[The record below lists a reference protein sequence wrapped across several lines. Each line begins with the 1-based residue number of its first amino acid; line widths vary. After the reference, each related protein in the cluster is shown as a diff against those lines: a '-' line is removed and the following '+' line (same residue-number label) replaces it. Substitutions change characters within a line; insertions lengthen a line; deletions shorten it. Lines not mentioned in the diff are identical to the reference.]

1 MKEITANIVNDFINR
16 LIKESKS
23 ELRNDLFDKNNRP
36 QMESITFDE
45 LFDNF
50 GGGIDMNFF
59 PSENKGACCEVA
71 MFVSFHKPIFGL
83 KFKKDQMIALD
94 DVLKKL
100 VQQVLGTCYPKNHKI
115 ILLTDKVDTEV
126 FEPWLG
132 NLQAMRR
139 MNMEIEIIYLRSN
152 GSTEVVNKLVGL

>member
-1 MKEITANIVNDFINR
+1 MENILNDFINM
-16 LIKESKS
+16 LIIGSNS
-23 ELRNDLFDKNNRP
+23 EFRNEFLDRNNRP

-50 GGGIDMNFF
+50 GGGINMNFF

-71 MFVSFHKPIFGL
+71 MFVSFHKPVFGL
-83 KFKKDQMIALD
+83 KFKKDQMISLD

-100 VQQVLGTCYPKNHKI
+100 VQQVLGTCYHKNRKI

-139 MNMEIEIIYLRSN
+139 MNTEIEIFYLNSN
-152 GSTEVVNKLVGL
+152 GTTKSVNEIVGL